1 MGSKHRYHVMRAVVR
16 ESVMKWRAST
26 TWIIGEM
33 ISALELPLP
42 SARATNMMATKAVN
56 PWTKATL

>member
-1 MGSKHRYHVMRAVVR
+1 MKSKHRFHVRRAVIR
-16 ESVMKWRAST
+16 EGVMKWRAST

-42 SARATNMMATKAVN
+42 SARATNMMVTKAVN